1 MPYVKSLTING
12 EVVTWPVI
20 RHDQIA
26 DGGHIVFEVSDKPE
40 EWGNALLW
48 KSVSKCYCDWLGR

>member
-1 MPYVKSLTING
+1 MPYIKSLTING
-12 EVVTWPVI
+12 EAVTWPVI

-26 DGGHIVFEVSDKPE
+26 DGGHIVFEMSDKPE

-48 KSVSKCYCDWLGR
+48 KSGERRHIEL